1 MQASQDI
8 FAIARDLIRKKEF
21 AEAEALL
28 LEALEKDAE
37 NAVLFGLLAEI
48 YLSTG
53 KIDKALEA
61 NNRALAI
68 NPSDFFALQR
78 KGDIFA
84 LKKQYDEALEIFA
97 NLLSSPKAGHY
108 LYKRIAKTLLLM
120 KNPRKAI
127 ETINKAIEMFPD
139 KADLYYQAYVLY
151 KGMGLHDDAMR
162 AIHEAVRL
170 EPENEIY
177 RSMKLSFRAESET
190 AEKLKEAV
198 ELVGDTDVSMM
209 KILARKLKKE
219 GQIEKA
225 IEIFKKILA
234 IENSDFARKELAF
247 AYYHNKDYARAFY
260 LFNSLGDDA
269 FLEAPFVTS
278 IIASAKT
285 KEEKKVLL
293 ERMSRLA
300 SSGNR
305 SLWGRVN
312 KLKKELAEKNPD
324 ENDSRPD

>member
-1 MQASQDI
+1 MHASQDI

-28 LEALEKDAE
+28 LEALEKDPM
-37 NAVLFGLLAEI
+37 NALFESLLAET
-48 YLSTG
+48 YLNTG

-78 KGDIFA
+78 KGDICA
-84 LKKQYDEALEIFA
+84 LKKQYDEALEIFT
-97 NLLSSPKAGHY
+97 NLLSSPKATHH
-108 LYKRIAKTLLLM
+108 LYRRIAKIYQLL
-120 KNPRKAI
+120 KKPQKAI
-127 ETINKAIEMFPD
+127 EIIQKAIEKSPHMPE
-139 KADLYYQAYVLY
+139 LHYQAYLFYRDEGMQDAAMSAITKAHNLDPANDLY
-151 KGMGLHDDAMR
+151 RTAKLALR
-162 AIHEAVRL
+162 AK
-170 EPENEIY
+170 N
-177 RSMKLSFRAESET
+177 ET
-190 AEKLKEAV
+190 AEHLEEAM
-198 ELVGDTDVSMM
+198 ELSGDTDVSIMR
-209 KILARKLKKE
+209 ILARKLKKE
-219 GQIEKA
+219 GRLEKA

-234 IENSDFARKELAF
+234 LENSDFARKELAF
-247 AYYHNKDYARAFY
+247 AYYHNKEYARAFS

-278 IIASAKT
+278 ITASAKT

-305 SLWGRVN
+305 ALWGRVN

-324 ENDSRPD
+324 ENNSRPD